1 MDIYQIIGFGLL
13 ALWAVLFAGAFLRSA
28 REQRTRPAARKTDK
42 PQKGGEA
49 DAA

>member
-13 ALWAVLFAGAFLRSA
+13 ALWAVLFAGAFLYSIK
-28 REQRTRPAARKTDK
+28 EQRARPAARKTDK
-42 PQKGGEA
+42 PRKGGDA